1 MTDRAVLTLSTP
13 EARAKAVKWVN
24 GVPNKTRV
32 TFLGPKRTLP
42 QNARIWAALN
52 DLSKQVPY
60 HGQKLS
66 AEDFRTLFMDALW
79 RETRMLPS
87 LENDGFVQM
96 RRATSE
102 LSVKE
107 AEQLISLIY
116 EWGYRHG
123 VVFSVDARD
132 GVA

>member
-1 MTDRAVLTLSTP
+1 MIWLKTPKTLPTILTSIQSCPDGTRITLS
-13 EARAKAVKWVN
+13 
-24 GVPNKTRV
+24 
-32 TFLGPKRTLP
+32 GPKRTLP
-42 QNARIWAALN
+42 QNARIWAALG
-52 DLSKQVPY
+52 DLSKQVKY
-60 HGQKLS
+60 HGMTLN
-66 AEDFRTLFMDALW
+66 AEDYRTLFMDALW
-79 RETRMLPS
+79 RETRMLPA

-116 EWGYRHG
+116 EWGYRNG

-132 GVA
+132 GIDHGR